1 MVYPVLSQGGKSDI
15 TLDSF
20 VATVIIHI
28 HIENSMIISNINP
41 LILSLTKKT
50 KQKNMGKIIERWTGN
65 SSCTRQQISNNLTN
79 FITQSLDK

>member
-50 KQKNMGKIIERWTGN
+50 KQKNMGKIIERWTGK
-65 SSCTRQQISNNLTN
+65 
-79 FITQSLDK
+79 FIMHTAADIK